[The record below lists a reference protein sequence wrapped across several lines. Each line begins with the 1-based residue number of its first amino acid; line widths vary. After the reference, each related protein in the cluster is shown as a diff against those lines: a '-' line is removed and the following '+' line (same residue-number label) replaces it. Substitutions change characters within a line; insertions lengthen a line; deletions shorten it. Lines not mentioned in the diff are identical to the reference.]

1 MLRWLVMLIEKIL
14 INDKLCSIFKVFILI
29 KNSKLTKSLLIL
41 LTIIFFLINPTF
53 VNSAEILQ
61 INSSDTILIGDQ
73 NRNLIV
79 KLFCVNVDE
88 SNTFKA
94 KELLK
99 KNFPRGT
106 KVKIKPYGTDE
117 NSLLAKVY
125 NLNKNIE
132 MTDLLI
138 SENLTSYSCDY

>member
-1 MLRWLVMLIEKIL
+1 MTKFV
-14 INDKLCSIFKVFILI
+14 SI
-29 KNSKLTKSLLIL
+29 LLI
-41 LTIIFFLINPTF
+41 IILFLINPSF
-53 VNSAEILQ
+53 AQSAEMLQ
-61 INSSDTILIGDQ
+61 IKTSNTVLIGDQ

-88 SNTFKA
+88 SNAEKA

-106 KVKIKPYGTDE
+106 KVKIKPYGTVD
-117 NSLLAKVY
+117 NNLLARVY

-138 SENLTSYSCDY
+138 SENLSANNCDN

>member
-1 MLRWLVMLIEKIL
+1 MK
-14 INDKLCSIFKVFILI
+14 KSVF
-29 KNSKLTKSLLIL
+29 SL
-41 LTIIFFLINPTF
+41 LTIIFFLISPKF

-61 INSSDTILIGDQ
+61 FNSSNTVLIGDQ

-88 SNTFKA
+88 SNNFKA

-99 KNFPRGT
+99 RNFPRGT
-106 KVKIKPYGTDE
+106 KVKIKPYGTDD
-117 NSLLAKVY
+117 NILLAKVY

-138 SENLTSYSCDY
+138 SENLTSYDCDH

>member
-1 MLRWLVMLIEKIL
+1 M
-14 INDKLCSIFKVFILI
+14 INYALFFKDFILI
-29 KNSKLTKSLLIL
+29 KNSKLTKSVLIL
-41 LTIIFFLINPTF
+41 LTIIFFLITPTY

-61 INSSDTILIGDQ
+61 INSSNTILIGDQ

-79 KLFCVNVDE
+79 KLFCVKVDE
-88 SNTFKA
+88 SNNFKA

-117 NSLLAKVY
+117 NVLLAKVY

>member
-1 MLRWLVMLIEKIL
+1 MFLRFHPYK
-14 INDKLCSIFKVFILI
+14 IFKLKKSVF
-29 KNSKLTKSLLIL
+29 IL
-41 LTIIFFLINPTF
+41 LTIIAFLITPTL

-61 INSSDTILIGDQ
+61 INSSNTVLIGDQ

-88 SNTFKA
+88 SNNFKA

-99 KNFPRGT
+99 RNFPRGT
-106 KVKIKPYGTDE
+106 KVKIKPYGTDD
-117 NSLLAKVY
+117 NILLAKVY

-138 SENLTSYSCDY
+138 SENLTSYSCDH